1 MSDSSSKQASILD
14 WLKALIPGYSGY
26 LKLENRRENDR
37 RTRQYISER
46 ISDCKNLL
54 HEHLKVYLDRAELDA
69 IATGDKLR
77 SGLEML
83 QQQVDSQIDGYSSWF
98 TDETAKESM
107 LDRLSELDA
116 ATVSDIDRL
125 AKFLADPTVP
135 TTEKL
140 QVDVPKALEVCRE
153 LRDKLERR
161 KKILRGEIANS

>member
-1 MSDSSSKQASILD
+1 
-14 WLKALIPGYSGY
+14 
-26 LKLENRRENDR
+26 
-37 RTRQYISER
+37 
-46 ISDCKNLL
+46 
-54 HEHLKVYLDRAELDA
+54 
-69 IATGDKLR
+69 
-77 SGLEML
+77 
-83 QQQVDSQIDGYSSWF
+83 
-98 TDETAKESM
+98 M